1 MIKVE
6 PMTAIKNADFIL
18 DILSELRL
26 NGVVRMS
33 NGNEITE
40 AVKFFEKMREVAYK
54 ELSLDYQNNECN
66 VRFTN

>member
-54 ELSLDYQNNECN
+54 ELSLDY
-66 VRFTN
+66 